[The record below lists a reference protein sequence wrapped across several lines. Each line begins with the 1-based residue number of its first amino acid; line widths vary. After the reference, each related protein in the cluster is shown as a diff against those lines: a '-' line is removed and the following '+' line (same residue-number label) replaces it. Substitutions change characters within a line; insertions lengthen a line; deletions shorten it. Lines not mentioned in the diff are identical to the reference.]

1 MKKLI
6 PLFIILLFVIV
17 PIALAAQDNPQ
28 PDNELVL
35 SGTALIAALGALV
48 SNFIITFLKTI
59 PYLGEP
65 DKDKLA
71 QAVTE
76 VVSVLVGLATG
87 WFIAWVTQQLGLIS
101 DSNTQVLVIS
111 ILTPVLNE
119 LRYRLAKL
127 APVKQ

>member
-1 MKKLI
+1 MKKFI
-6 PLFIILLFVIV
+6 PFLVILLFIIV
-17 PIALAAQDNPQ
+17 PIALAAQDA

-35 SGTALIAALGALV
+35 SGTVLIAALGALI
-48 SNFIITFLKTI
+48 SNFIITFLKTV

-76 VVSVLVGLATG
+76 IVSVVVGLATG
-87 WFIAWVTQQLGLIS
+87 WLVAWVSQQLGLIS
-101 DSNTQVLVIS
+101 DSGTQVLVIS